1 MISDVS
7 ASSGSGPG
15 PVSDRTDSPYLGSI
29 NRTGCIFAP
38 FECCFCACGI
48 ELEGWPRDYAE
59 VVLKYLD
66 VQELLDSSKSEP
78 WLMAHKELD
87 VD

>member
-15 PVSDRTDSPYLGSI
+15 PVSDRTNSPYLGSI

-38 FECCFCACGI
+38 VVCRICTCGI

-59 VVLKYLD
+59 VVLKYLY
-66 VQELLDSSKSEP
+66 VQELLDASKSEP
-78 WLMAHKELD
+78 WLMAHKALD

>member
-15 PVSDRTDSPYLGSI
+15 PISDLTNSPYLESK
-29 NRTGCIFAP
+29 NRTGCIFVP
-38 FECCFCACGI
+38 VVCCFCTCGI

-66 VQELLDSSKSEP
+66 VQELLDASKSEP

-87 VD
+87 AD

>member
-15 PVSDRTDSPYLGSI
+15 PVSDRTNSSYLESI
-29 NRTGCIFAP
+29 NCTGCIFAP
-38 FECCFCACGI
+38 VVCCFCTYWI
-48 ELEGWPRDYAE
+48 ELEGWPRYYAE

-66 VQELLDSSKSEP
+66 VQEMLDASKSEP

>member
-15 PVSDRTDSPYLGSI
+15 PVSDRTNSPYLGSI
-29 NRTGCIFAP
+29 NRTGCNFVLVV
-38 FECCFCACGI
+38 CCFCTCGI

-66 VQELLDSSKSEP
+66 AQELLDASKSEP

>member
-15 PVSDRTDSPYLGSI
+15 PDSDRTNSSYLESI
-29 NRTGCIFAP
+29 NRTEYIFAP
-38 FECCFCACGI
+38 VVCCFCTCGI

-66 VQELLDSSKSEP
+66 VQELLDVSKSEP